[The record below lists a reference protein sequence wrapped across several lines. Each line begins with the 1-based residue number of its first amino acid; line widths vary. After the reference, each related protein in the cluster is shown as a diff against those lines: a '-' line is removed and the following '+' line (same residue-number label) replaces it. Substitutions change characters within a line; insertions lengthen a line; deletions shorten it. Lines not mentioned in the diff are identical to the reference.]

1 VNLKKIVFLIS
12 VILFLLSTT
21 SAYSLSLFGSKID
34 GFWVPN
40 MKLSMEFG
48 NMQKNK
54 SLNDPMLGEYF
65 QMIIASIVVFI
76 DGDRCI
82 VFLPGESMEGN
93 ITSEGET
100 VTFKLKN
107 TKTAKY
113 YKNEIGKEYLI
124 MADED
129 EEFSLVLYKKFEI

>member
-1 VNLKKIVFLIS
+1 MRKIFLIS

-34 GFWVPN
+34 GLWVPN

-54 SLNDPMLGEYF
+54 QLNDPMFSEVF
-65 QMIIASIVVFI
+65 QMIFASIVVFI

-82 VFLPGESMEGN
+82 VFLPGQSMEGKVA
-93 ITSEGET
+93 SEGET
-100 VTFKLKN
+100 VTFKMK
-107 TKTAKY
+107 TKKTAKY

-124 MADED
+124 MGGED
-129 EEFSLVLYKKFEI
+129 EEFTLVLYKKFEI

>member
-1 VNLKKIVFLIS
+1 MKKIIFV
-12 VILFLLSTT
+12 LFLNILLFFNFIAFN
-21 SAYSLSLFGSKID
+21 AYAEKQ
-34 GFWVPN
+34 V
-40 MKLSMEFG
+40 
-48 NMQKNK
+48 
-54 SLNDPMLGEYF
+54 F
-65 QMIIASIVVFI
+65 QMVFASIVVFI

-82 VFLPGESMEGN
+82 VFLPGESMEGK

-100 VTFKLKN
+100 VTFKMKN

>member
-1 VNLKKIVFLIS
+1 MKKIFLIS

-34 GFWVPN
+34 GLWVPN
-40 MKLSMEFG
+40 MKLSMEFE

-54 SLNDPMLGEYF
+54 QLNDPMFSEFF
-65 QMIIASIVVFI
+65 QMVFASIVVFI
-76 DGDRCI
+76 DGDRCV
-82 VFLPGESMEGN
+82 VFLPGESMEGK

-100 VTFKLKN
+100 VTFKMKN

-124 MADED
+124 MGGED

>member
-1 VNLKKIVFLIS
+1 MKKIFLIS

-34 GFWVPN
+34 GLWVPN
-40 MKLSMEFG
+40 MKLSMEFE

-54 SLNDPMLGEYF
+54 QLNDPMFSEVF
-65 QMIIASIVVFI
+65 QMVFASIVVFI

-82 VFLPGESMEGN
+82 VFLPGESMEGK

-100 VTFKLKN
+100 VTFKMK
-107 TKTAKY
+107 TKKTAKY

-124 MADED
+124 MGGED
-129 EEFSLVLYKKFEI
+129 EEFTLVLYKKFEI

>member
-1 VNLKKIVFLIS
+1 MIQCS
-12 VILFLLSTT
+12 VIL
-21 SAYSLSLFGSKID
+21 AG
-34 GFWVPN
+34 
-40 MKLSMEFG
+40 
-48 NMQKNK
+48 
-54 SLNDPMLGEYF
+54 
-65 QMIIASIVVFI
+65 VVVYI

-82 VFLPGESMEGN
+82 VFLPGESMEGK

-100 VTFKLKN
+100 VTFKMKN

-124 MADED
+124 MGGED

>member
-1 VNLKKIVFLIS
+1 MKKKILIS

-34 GFWVPN
+34 GLWVPN
-40 MKLSMEFG
+40 MKLSMEFE

-54 SLNDPMLGEYF
+54 QLNDPMFSEVF
-65 QMIIASIVVFI
+65 QMVFASIVVFI

-82 VFLPGESMEGN
+82 VFLPGESMEGK

-100 VTFKLKN
+100 VTFKMK
-107 TKTAKY
+107 TKKTAKY

-124 MADED
+124 MGGED

>member
-1 VNLKKIVFLIS
+1 MKKIVFLIS

-40 MKLSMEFG
+40 MKLSMEFE

-54 SLNDPMLGEYF
+54 QLNDPMFSEVF
-65 QMIIASIVVFI
+65 QMVFASIVVFI

-82 VFLPGESMEGN
+82 VFLPGQSMEGKVA
-93 ITSEGET
+93 SEGET
-100 VTFKLKN
+100 VTFKMKN

-124 MADED
+124 MGGED
-129 EEFSLVLYKKFEI
+129 EEFTLVLYKKFEI